1 MNSSFFR
8 KTAAGSILIAP
19 ILFGPL
25 QALPAYAGSV
35 TPNIKEG
42 YWRVAVRMTVPNA
55 SGPSTGP
62 AQFDRCMN
70 PNNIQGLLVMPPN
83 APCAIRKSRLER
95 DSLTWEMSC
104 DQGGFTTVA
113 NGKMQFMGT
122 RLEGEIK
129 TVAKGPET
137 IHITTNIEGRYLG
150 PCVSPSVQQSP
161 SKPPSKLKKFVE

>member
-1 MNSSFFR
+1 MKSRFQHAIASSSIFIVLFFVV
-8 KTAAGSILIAP
+8 
-19 ILFGPL
+19 L
-25 QALPAYAGSV
+25 QVSSASAETV

-42 YWRVAVRMTVPNA
+42 AWRVAIRMTVPNA

-83 APCAIRKSRLER
+83 APCIMRKSLLER

-104 DQGGFTTVA
+104 NQGGFNTVA
-113 NGKMQFMGT
+113 NGRMLFKDT

-129 TVAKGPET
+129 TVAKGPQT
-137 IHITTNIEGRYLG
+137 INITTNIEGRYLG
-150 PCVSPSVQQSP
+150 PCVSPSNQAP
-161 SKPPSKLKKFVE
+161 AKAPSKLRKFEE

>member
-1 MNSSFFR
+1 MKSSVDYVI
-8 KTAAGSILIAP
+8 ASVSVSIIVFL
-19 ILFGPL
+19 L
-25 QALPAYAGSV
+25 QASSAFAGQV

-42 YWRVAVRMTVPNA
+42 YWRVAIRMTVPNA

-62 AQFDRCMN
+62 TQFDRCMN

-83 APCAIRKSRLER
+83 APCTMRKSKLER
-95 DSLTWEMSC
+95 DALTWEMSC
-104 DQGGFTTVA
+104 SQGGFSTLA
-113 NGKMQFMGT
+113 NGRMLFKDT

-150 PCVSPSVQQSP
+150 PCVSPSTPSP
-161 SKPPSKLKKFVE
+161 EKPRSKLRKFEE